1 MAQRASPSPGTPTSV
16 PNHSAER
23 SSGCSRCFRSNSL
36 LWPQGGMED
45 SLSAWPPW
53 ESWVKVLC
61 WLQPGHLGSEPADS
75 RPLSHYSFISNKQ
88 RSQTLVA
95 YGPMFSLHASVSPA
109 IKWDPTKGTWASFT
123 PQVSQMGGARLQG
136 TPILGSL
143 GRFQQMSSE
152 YESHTGK
159 PGESCQH
166 GWSRLAAYT
175 CCVGQPAP
183 ASPPRDCEAHAGPW
197 PRYHGCP
204 PWGHGPKPGSNM
216 GGASGSGRSEKG
228 MDARVE

>member
-1 MAQRASPSPGTPTSV
+1 
-16 PNHSAER
+16 
-23 SSGCSRCFRSNSL
+23 
-36 LWPQGGMED
+36 MED

-136 TPILGSL
+136 TPSWDPWEGFNRCPQSMRATPVNQAKAVSTAGLGL
-143 GRFQQMSSE
+143 R
-152 YESHTGK
+152 HT
-159 PGESCQH
+159 
-166 GWSRLAAYT
+166 
-175 CCVGQPAP
+175 PAV
-183 ASPPRDCEAHAGPW
+183 
-197 PRYHGCP
+197 
-204 PWGHGPKPGSNM
+204 
-216 GGASGSGRSEKG
+216 SGSQHQQAPRGTARPMLDPGPDTMAAPHGDMDPSQGPTWEEPQGRDE
-228 MDARVE
+228 ARREWMPGLSKLPWHLL